1 MRILILED
9 DRATAQLLGLL
20 LTSSGHTVVHALDGT
35 EGLKQLRAAP
45 CDLVISDVQM
55 VPMDGF
61 GFLKGARVEFP
72 RILVV
77 LASACSDLHVRIE
90 QQPHKPFDVVHKPF
104 RIEEVRR
111 VLARAEEAL
120 AMQATVARSAVV
132 ADTRAPASTLSPLN
146 ERLLPLFPG
155 QGYAATRAS
164 LARAIAHPG
173 YALLVAPRGVLT
185 PDFFDIWRAGSPQP
199 NAVWKIVDAIE
210 TPEAVRGLIDSDDLA
225 RGGTWVV
232 QNLEAVPV
240 AEQVQLLASSRRLP
254 PTRLIVTVRRD
265 PDVLLE
271 EGRLDEALYF
281 RISSLTVPIPAL
293 AELSEHLDTLFI
305 DALRM
310 APGYAFGGTDVA
322 IEPVALTALKAHPWK
337 DNLAELRGVAVWTVT
352 QMRSPRVTLANL
364 PERFHRARLATLA
377 EALGEAQ
384 REHLERALRVS
395 GSSIEAAHALGVG
408 VEEFSLA
415 VEPGGPLLFS
425 LSGSSSPLALAA
437 GEGRDRSPVVLF
449 VSADHQLRHAAE
461 AQLAALGLDARIAAD
476 GLQALAQSVLSP
488 RRPTVAMLAGRTA
501 PFEVEELIGQLRR
514 LTPSLVVAKIGVGEE
529 TDGSHY
535 FPPLEGMDLFPV
547 IVAHLLQAVPKATAP
562 TARMPFA
569 TGGGAP
575 RPVPANAT
583 ASYRA
588 SLEAELAV
596 RSST

>member
-45 CDLVISDVQM
+45 SDLVISDVQM

-120 AMQATVARSAVV
+120 AMQATVARSAVAADVRTPV
-132 ADTRAPASTLSPLN
+132 ATPSPLN
-146 ERLLPLFPG
+146 ERLAPLFPG
-155 QGYAATRAS
+155 QGYMTTRAS
-164 LARAIAHPG
+164 LTRAIAHPG

-185 PDFFDIWRAGSPQP
+185 PDFFDLWRAGSPQP
-199 NAVWKIVDAIE
+199 NAVWKIVDAVE

-240 AEQVQLLASSRRLP
+240 VEQVQLLASSRRLP

-281 RISSLTVPIPAL
+281 RLSSLTVPIPPL
-293 AELSEHLDTLFI
+293 ADLSEHLDALFI
-305 DALRM
+305 DALRL
-310 APGYAFGGTDVA
+310 APGYPFGGTDVT

-337 DNLAELRGVAVWTVT
+337 DNLAELRGVAVWTLT

-425 LSGSSSPLALAA
+425 LAGASASPFSL

-449 VSADHQLRHAAE
+449 VSADPQLRHAAE
-461 AQLAALGLDARIAAD
+461 AQLAALGVDARIAAD

-488 RRPTVAMLAGRTA
+488 RRPSVAMLAGRSA
-501 PFEVEELIGQLRR
+501 PFEVEELIAQLRR

-529 TDGSHY
+529 TDGAHY

-547 IVAHLLQAVPKATAP
+547 IVAHLLQSIPKSVPPAGRTPSTAGGVA
-562 TARMPFA
+562 ARSVASPGSGPYRVA
-569 TGGGAP
+569 LAAD
-575 RPVPANAT
+575 VPA
-583 ASYRA
+583 RA
-588 SLEAELAV
+588 
-596 RSST
+596 

>member
-20 LTSSGHTVVHALDGT
+20 LTSSGHTVVHSLDGT

-61 GFLKGARVEFP
+61 GFLKGARAEFP

-111 VLARAEEAL
+111 VLARAEEVL
-120 AMQATVARSAVV
+120 AMQATVARSSATT
-132 ADTRAPASTLSPLN
+132 ATRVQTATLAPLN

-155 QGYAATRAS
+155 QGYAPTRAS
-164 LARAIAHPG
+164 LSRAIAHPG

-185 PDFFDIWRAGSPQP
+185 PDFFDIWKAGSPQP
-199 NAVWKIVDAIE
+199 HAVWKIIDAVE
-210 TPEAVRGLIDSDDLA
+210 TPDAVRTLIDSDDLA

-232 QNLEAVPV
+232 QNLEAVPLP
-240 AEQVQLLASSRRLP
+240 EQVQLLASSRRLP

-281 RISSLTVPIPAL
+281 RLSSLTVPIPAL
-293 AELSEHLDTLFI
+293 ADLSEHLDGLFI

-310 APGYAFGGTDVA
+310 APGYPFGGTDVT

-425 LSGSSSPLALAA
+425 LAGSPSTAFPSGDA
-437 GEGRDRSPVVLF
+437 RDRSPVVLF
-449 VSADHQLRHAAE
+449 VSADPQLRHAAE
-461 AQLAALGLDARIAAD
+461 AQLAALGLEARMAAD

-488 RRPTVAMLAGRTA
+488 RRPTVAIIAGRSA
-501 PFEVEELIGQLRR
+501 PFEIEELIEQLRR
-514 LTPSLVVAKIGVGEE
+514 LTPALVVAKIGVGEE
-529 TDGSHY
+529 TDGSHF

-547 IVAHLLQAVPKATAP
+547 IVAHLLQSIPKSTLTP
-562 TARMPFA
+562 SRSPFPA
-569 TGGGAP
+569 GGASP
-575 RPVPANAT
+575 RPPSPSAGTVARVSLELDVSA
-583 ASYRA
+583 RA
-588 SLEAELAV
+588 S
-596 RSST
+596 T

>member
-120 AMQATVARSAVV
+120 AMQATVARSAVAAEV
-132 ADTRAPASTLSPLN
+132 RTPGAALSPLN
-146 ERLLPLFPG
+146 ERLAPLFPG

-185 PDFFDIWRAGSPQP
+185 PDFFDLWKAGSPQP
-199 NAVWKIVDAIE
+199 NAVWKSVDAIE

-240 AEQVQLLASSRRLP
+240 VEQVQLLASSRRLP

-265 PDVLLE
+265 PDMLLE

-281 RISSLTVPIPAL
+281 RLSSLTVPIPAL
-293 AELSEHLDTLFI
+293 ADLSEHLDALFI
-305 DALRM
+305 DALRL
-310 APGYAFGGTDVA
+310 APGYPFGGTDVT

-337 DNLAELRGVAVWTVT
+337 DNLAELRGVAVWTLT

-425 LSGSSSPLALAA
+425 LAGVATSPVSV

-449 VSADHQLRHAAE
+449 VSADPQLRHAAE
-461 AQLAALGLDARIAAD
+461 AQLAALGVDARIAAD
-476 GLQALAQSVLSP
+476 GLQALAQSVLSL
-488 RRPTVAMLAGRTA
+488 RRPSVAMIAGRSA

-514 LTPSLVVAKIGVGEE
+514 LMPSLVVAKIGVGEE
-529 TDGSHY
+529 TDGAHY

-547 IVAHLLQAVPKATAP
+547 IVAHLLQSIPKSVPSPGRAP
-562 TARMPFA
+562 LPS
-569 TGGGAP
+569 GGGAARSTASSSNGIY
-575 RPVPANAT
+575 RPAPEADVPA
-583 ASYRA
+583 R
-588 SLEAELAV
+588 V
-596 RSST
+596 

>member
-61 GFLKGARVEFP
+61 GFLKGARLEFP

-120 AMQATVARSAVV
+120 AMQATVARSSAM
-132 ADTRAPASTLSPLN
+132 AETRAPAAALSPLN
-146 ERLLPLFPG
+146 DRLLPLFPG
-155 QGYAATRAS
+155 LGYAPTRAS

-173 YALLVAPRGVLT
+173 YALLVAARGLLT
-185 PDFFDIWRAGSPQP
+185 PEFFELWRAGSPQP
-199 NAVWKIVDAIE
+199 NAVWKVIDAVE
-210 TPEAVRGLIDSDDLA
+210 SPESVRGLIDSDDLS

-232 QNLEAVPV
+232 QNLEAVPLP
-240 AEQVQLLASSRRLP
+240 EQVQLLASSRRLP

-271 EGRLDEALYF
+271 EGKLDDALYF
-281 RISSLTVPIPAL
+281 RLSSLTIPIPAL
-293 AELSEHLDTLFI
+293 AEVSEHLDALFI

-310 APGYAFGGTDVA
+310 APGYPFGGTDVT

-337 DNLAELRGVAVWTVT
+337 ENLAELRGVAVWTVT

-364 PERFHRARLATLA
+364 PERFHRARLATLG

-415 VEPGGPLLFS
+415 MEPGGPLLFS
-425 LSGSSSPLALAA
+425 LSGSHSAALPA
-437 GEGRDRSPVVLF
+437 GDGRDRSPVVLF
-449 VSADHQLRHAAE
+449 VSVDSQLRHAAE
-461 AQLAALGLDARIAAD
+461 AQLAALGVEARIAAD
-476 GLQALAQSVLSP
+476 GLQAIAHSVLSP
-488 RRPTVAMLAGRTA
+488 RRPAVAILAGRSA
-501 PFEVEELIGQLRR
+501 PFEVEELISQLRR
-514 LTPSLVVAKIGVGEE
+514 LSPSLVVAKVGVGEE
-529 TDGSHY
+529 TDGSLY

-547 IVAHLLQAVPKATAP
+547 IVAHLLQSIPKSAALSGRAP
-562 TARMPFA
+562 AAASSQGLRVA
-569 TGGGAP
+569 SAQGGTVG
-575 RPVPANAT
+575 RP
-583 ASYRA
+583 
-588 SLEAELAV
+588 SLELEATRGV
-596 RSST
+596 